1 MKPRV
6 KILEDIII
14 LTNQNETMDFDEWK
28 NMNGTERKKILAEHK
43 AELLKLKVSKQ
54 SNQTD
59 TVEGTTKKSKDVE
72 N

>member
-1 MKPRV
+1 
-6 KILEDIII
+6 
-14 LTNQNETMDFDEWK
+14 MDFDEWK